1 MGRHVRGQAKHI
13 RRREGRR
20 LWQQMTAGVLTSAV
34 LLGLSSG
41 LSSAVGKPAEQV
53 EPSLVVARYVFSGE
67 NPVSEEELQQLL
79 QRHRRQL
86 ATLKQLEELG
96 FGNLPVV
103 AIDLT
108 ARVRLS

>member
-1 MGRHVRGQAKHI
+1 
-13 RRREGRR
+13 
-20 LWQQMTAGVLTSAV
+20 MTAGVLTSAV

-86 ATLKQLEELG
+86 ATLKQLEEQAKEVQKYLRERG
-96 FGNLPVV
+96 HFV
-103 AIDLT
+103 ATDRAGALWP
-108 ARVRLS
+108 RNRQE